1 VTAIDR
7 WREQLE
13 RWAIPPEI
21 VAAAPESPYGFPTEL
36 FRIRGER
43 ATDQVEPTPTTIRA
57 LEKLPEAGRVLDVG
71 CGGGATSLPLAGRAG
86 VLVGVDA
93 QGDMLEG
100 LLSNARAAGVEAEA
114 VHGRWPDV
122 SERVAPVDV
131 AVAGHVLYNVADL
144 EPFALALA
152 GAARG
157 RVVFELTERHP
168 LHWMNDLW
176 LRFHEVRRPDGPVA
190 TDALGALEEVGLHP
204 RMELWTPQPSG
215 GGFERRADAVALVRR
230 RLCLPPD
237 RDGELMDALGPRLVD
252 REGLWSAGPTDQR
265 LATIGLTANEEAGA
279 S

>member
-7 WREQLE
+7 WRKQLE
-13 RWAIPPEI
+13 RWAIPHEI

-36 FRIRGER
+36 FRTRAER
-43 ATDQVEPTPTTIRA
+43 AADPREQTPTTVRA
-57 LEKLPEAGRVLDVG
+57 LEGLPDGARVLDVG

-93 QGDMLEG
+93 QEDMLDAF
-100 LLSNARAAGVEAEA
+100 LANARAAGVEAEA

-122 SERVAPVDV
+122 AEAVAHVDL

-144 EPFALALA
+144 EPFARGLAA
-152 GAARG
+152 VARG

-176 LRFHEVRRPDGPVA
+176 LGFHQIERPDGPVA
-190 TDALGALEEVGLHP
+190 TDVEEALAELGLHP
-204 RMELWTPQPSG
+204 RMELWEAAPRA

-230 RLCLPPD
+230 RLCLPPE
-237 RDGELMDALGPRLVD
+237 RDDELIDALRPRLVQ
-252 REGLWSAGPTDQR
+252 REGLWTVGPPNQT
-265 LATIGLTANEEAGA
+265 LATIRLGR
-279 S
+279 